1 MKNHE
6 ADRWYEVLERVFPWL
21 SFLNIIV
28 GQFSDF
34 WTTNMLR
41 PTIFWLNKV
50 LLALDGTF
58 CHPPWKTIV
67 KKKSPVPNPPFL
79 GIRLFSRKTNGWKLK
94 KIHHWGPKAD
104 SELGK
109 SHFFGGFCRWVFGT
123 VSFPGNS
130 LRKWRFWDVELTWSF
145 DSQVVKVT
153 LLMFGAKKLGH
164 FAWIT
169 WVPKKTL
176 RNMMNWHPVGRP
188 LGPCKAPWLE
198 GAYLQ
203 FNHGKF
209 GPPFSI
215 FHGKL
220 QYLEKDMSPGN
231 YSMVGWFRCISQWKI
246 VVPFLGEYP
255 HVS

>member
-1 MKNHE
+1 MIRGARKSFSMTVIFEHYC
-6 ADRWYEVLERVFPWL
+6 WTIFG
-21 SFLNIIV
+21 FLNNQHVEANHFLTEQSPACI
-28 GQFSDF
+28 
-34 WTTNMLR
+34 R
-41 PTIFWLNKV
+41 PDILS
-50 LLALDGTF
+50 
-58 CHPPWKTIV
+58 PPLENYTVV

-169 WVPKKTL
+169 WVPKKNPKKHDELTPCRPAL
-176 RNMMNWHPVGRP
+176 RPM
-188 LGPCKAPWLE
+188 
-198 GAYLQ
+198 
-203 FNHGKF
+203 
-209 GPPFSI
+209 
-215 FHGKL
+215 
-220 QYLEKDMSPGN
+220 
-231 YSMVGWFRCISQWKI
+231 
-246 VVPFLGEYP
+246 
-255 HVS
+255 